1 MAASNLFQS
10 LYVWIRIHFKE
21 ADQKTSTKCY
31 MLPFLEFHKILMEKE
46 EEIDRRKNILTILK
60 IILEKKKLINNLKR
74 LRPSWVELPTKK
86 KNDLKNKLSYCNL
99 QHLKKYSKRGQGSE
113 KAIALR
119 MMMKLFKLTLII
131 IKTFCGYLIKSYYY
145 FFILF

>member
-1 MAASNLFQS
+1 MLHTAIPGIPQNIDGKRRRDRSKKKYSNNIEDN
-10 LYVWIRIHFKE
+10 IR
-21 ADQKTSTKCY
+21 
-31 MLPFLEFHKILMEKE
+31 
-46 EEIDRRKNILTILK
+46 
-60 IILEKKKLINNLKR
+60 KKKLINNLKR

-99 QHLKKYSKRGQGSE
+99 QHLKKYSKRGQGSK
-113 KAIALR
+113 KAIGLR